1 MRLVSVA
8 LTSAPSEQEEE
19 EPCVVIKEAVDGVF
33 VWDSVSHCELG
44 GACEVG
50 HMRLSSSVGGML

>member
-1 MRLVSVA
+1 MA
-8 LTSAPSEQEEE
+8 LSSAPSEQEEE